1 VATIPGVNRPSH
13 TTPWRALAAALLLA
27 GGALAEASVDT
38 RAARYHED
46 ALQRFERNDHA
57 GAVIQLR
64 NALRIDNRMLAVHV
78 LLGRALLA
86 DGDAAAAEAAFA
98 EALRLGVARAEVVV
112 PLAHALIAQ
121 GRQPDLER
129 DARFGPDGLPPA
141 IRQQVLLLQAA
152 ARADI
157 GDSRG
162 ALQRIEAARALDPRR
177 VDAWLAEVPV
187 RLRAREVREATAA
200 AEHALKLDPNSAE
213 AHYLRGTIAHLQG
226 DANAA
231 LERYARALQ
240 LQPAHIEA
248 LVSRAGLLVDRGRHA
263 DAQRDVDALLRLAP
277 RDPRGA
283 YLQSLLAERAGR
295 RDEARAAL
303 QRVTAILDPV
313 PLGHLR
319 FRPQALMLGGL
330 AHFGLG
336 QRERALAY
344 LAEAHRA
351 QPGTGVAKLIAQIE
365 IANGNAE
372 RAIDALEAYL
382 RLNPRDAQA
391 LLLLAS
397 AHLARGNHGR
407 ATQLMQQ
414 ALRQGERAEL
424 RTMLGLSL
432 IGGGRYGDAV
442 AELEAAWR
450 KDPRQT
456 QAGIG
461 LATLYVHAGQA
472 QPALRVTR
480 ALLQRRG
487 NDPGVHNLH
496 GMALALAGDA
506 AGAAQAF
513 EQALRLD
520 PAFAAP
526 QVNLARLDIAQ
537 RRFEPATARL
547 DALLRRDERNVEAM
561 FELARVHEAQGRLP
575 QAQRML
581 ERADEL
587 GAGAGGADVSAAL
600 ALVELHLRHGRADAA
615 REASRRLVTRAPDAV
630 PVLLALAR
638 INLALGDTA
647 AARTT
652 LARASGQA
660 GFQAGALLQVALL
673 QSQLG
678 DLAGAEH
685 TLGKA
690 LAERPELLPAQALLA
705 EVEWRQGR
713 LAQAEQRA
721 RQIVARQP
729 RLAVGHGLLGDIAMA
744 RGQRGAAVEAFRRAH
759 QLEPG
764 SASLLRLHTALDGSD
779 PAAAAR
785 LAEDWLRQQ
794 PRDLAVHRALADG
807 HARAGRYPAARRAYE
822 ALLAL
827 APSDAHALNNLAHVL
842 LRLRDPGALAVA
854 ERALA
859 SAPGTPHV
867 LGTAGWAAWHAGQT
881 ERALQLLRDARL
893 RDPANPSTRYYLA
906 TVLAATSRQAEAR
919 EELQAA
925 LQAGGGFEHAEDAR
939 QLLRTL
945 R

>member
-1 VATIPGVNRPSH
+1 MATMRRVNLPPHPR
-13 TTPWRALAAALLLA
+13 PWRALAAALLLA
-27 GGALAEASVDT
+27 TGALAQASVDT

-98 EALRLGVARAEVVV
+98 EALRLGVSRAEVVV
-112 PLAHALIAQ
+112 PMAHALIAQ

-129 DARFGPDGLPPA
+129 DARFTAEGLPPA
-141 IRQQVLLLQAA
+141 TRQQVLLLQAA
-152 ARADI
+152 ARADL

-162 ALQRIEAARALDPRR
+162 ALQRIDAARALDPRQ
-177 VDAWLAEVPV
+177 VQSWLAEVPV
-187 RLRAREVREATAA
+187 RLRARELREATAA
-200 AEHALKLDPNSAE
+200 AERALALEPASAE

-226 DANAA
+226 DAQAA

-240 LQPAHIEA
+240 LAPAHTEA
-248 LVSRAGLLVDRGRHA
+248 LVSRAGLLIDRGRHA
-263 DAQRDVDALLRLAP
+263 DARRDVDELLRAWP

-283 YLQSLLAERAGR
+283 YLSALLAEQAGR

-313 PLGHLR
+313 PLSHLR

-330 AHFGLG
+330 AHFGLN

-344 LAEAHRA
+344 LVEAHRA

-382 RLNPRDAQA
+382 RHQPRDTQA

-407 ATQLMQQ
+407 ATQLLQQ
-414 ALRQGERAEL
+414 ALRQGERADL
-424 RTMLGLSL
+424 RTLLGLSL
-432 IGGGRYGDAV
+432 IGGGRFGDAV

-480 ALLQRRG
+480 ALLPRHG

-496 GMALALAGDA
+496 GMALGLAGDA
-506 AGAAQAF
+506 AGARQAF
-513 EQALRLD
+513 ERALQLD
-520 PAFAAP
+520 AAFGAP
-526 QVNLARLDIAQ
+526 QINLARLDLAQ
-537 RRFEPATARL
+537 RRHEPAQARL
-547 DALLRRDERNVEAM
+547 EALLRRDDRNLEAM
-561 FELARVHEAQGRLP
+561 LELARVHEQQGRLP

-581 ERADEL
+581 ERADEVG
-587 GAGAGGADVSAAL
+587 GAGDFSAAL
-600 ALVELHLRHGRADAA
+600 ALVDLHLRHGRPDAA
-615 REASRRLVTRAPDAV
+615 REASRRLATKAPDAM
-630 PVLLALAR
+630 PVLLAQARVSLAQ
-638 INLALGDTA
+638 GDAA
-647 AARTT
+647 AARST
-652 LARASGQA
+652 LARASGRA
-660 GFQAGALLQVALL
+660 GFNAGALLQIALL
-673 QSQLG
+673 QSQTG
-678 DLAGAEH
+678 DLAGAAH
-685 TLGKA
+685 SLGKA
-690 LAERPELLPAQALLA
+690 LDQRPDLLPAQALLA
-705 EVEWRQGR
+705 EVEWRQGQ

-729 RLAVGHGLLGDIAMA
+729 RAALGHGLLGDIAMA
-744 RGQRGAAVEAFRRAH
+744 RGQAAAAAEAFRRAH

-764 SASLLRLHTALDGSD
+764 SASLLRLHAALDGSD
-779 PAAAAR
+779 SAAAAR
-785 LAEDWLRQQ
+785 LAEDWLRQH
-794 PRDLAVHRALADG
+794 PRDLGVHRALADG

-827 APSDAHALNNLAHVL
+827 APTDANALNNLAHVL
-842 LRLRDPGALAVA
+842 LRLGDAGALPVA

-867 LGTAGWAAWHAGQT
+867 LGTAGWAAWHAGQP

-893 RDPANPSTRYYLA
+893 RDPTNPTTRYYLA

-925 LQAGGGFEHAEDAR
+925 LQAGSAFEHADDAR

>member
-1 VATIPGVNRPSH
+1 MPGVKTHPRLPL
-13 TTPWRALAAALLLA
+13 RALAAALLLA
-27 GGALAEASVDT
+27 GGALAQASVDT

-98 EALRLGVARAEVVV
+98 DALRLGVARAEVVV

-129 DARFGPDGLPPA
+129 DARFSPEGLPPA
-141 IRQQVLLLQAA
+141 TRQQVLLLQAA

-157 GDSRG
+157 GDRRG
-162 ALQRIEAARALDPRR
+162 ALQRIEAARALDPQRA
-177 VDAWLAEVPV
+177 DAWLAEVPV
-187 RLRAREVREATAA
+187 RLRARELREATAA
-200 AEHALKLDPNSAE
+200 AERALALEPASAE

-226 DANAA
+226 DAQAA

-240 LQPAHIEA
+240 LEPVHIEA
-248 LVSRAGLLVDRGRHA
+248 LVSRAGLLIDRGRHA
-263 DAQRDVDALLRLAP
+263 DAQRDVDALLRAAP

-382 RLNPRDAQA
+382 RQAPRDTQA

-480 ALLQRRG
+480 ALLQRRSR
-487 NDPGVHNLH
+487 DPGVHNLH

-506 AGAAQAF
+506 AGATQAF

-526 QVNLARLDIAQ
+526 QVNLARLDLAQ
-537 RRFEPATARL
+537 GRPEPAGARL
-547 DALLRRDERNVEAM
+547 DTLLRRDERNVEAM
-561 FELARVHEAQGRLP
+561 LELARVHEAQGRVP
-575 QAQRML
+575 QAQRLL

-587 GAGAGGADVSAAL
+587 GPTGDFGAAL

-615 REASRRLVTRAPDAV
+615 REASRRLVTRAPDAM

-652 LARASGQA
+652 LTRASGQA

-673 QSQLG
+673 QSQVG

-690 LAERPELLPAQALLA
+690 LAERPELLPAQALMA

-744 RGQRGAAVEAFRRAH
+744 RGQRAAAAEAFRRAH

-785 LAEDWLRQQ
+785 LAEDWLRQH

-827 APSDAHALNNLAHVL
+827 APTDALALNNLAHVL
-842 LRLRDPGALAVA
+842 LRLGDPAALQVA

-893 RDPANPSTRYYLA
+893 RDPANPTTRYYLA

-925 LQAGGGFEHAEDAR
+925 LQTAGGFEHAEDAR